1 MAGKRFSSS
10 ISGYNKNEV
19 DSYLK
24 NVFDDFEQKLVEKD
38 GEINKL
44 LGQLKDL
51 SQKYEDIKIKEDQI
65 ELEKE
70 KISKALI
77 RADETYAQIINDAK
91 KEAKIETESLEK
103 RAEMQRE
110 KIVDIK
116 KELLE
121 LREAAYLM
129 IDKYKKTIDEINQEV
144 DIAFEEEVED
154 SESADD
160 IKVAE
165 EEESF
170 EYVEYKI
177 TDDAEEIE
185 AEEEQ

>member
-10 ISGYNKNEV
+10 MSGYNKNEV

-51 SQKYEDIKIKEDQI
+51 SQKYEDIKIKEEQI
-65 ELEKE
+65 DIEKE
-70 KISKALI
+70 KISKALV
-77 RADETYAQIINDAK
+77 RADETYSQIIRDAK
-91 KEAKIETESLEK
+91 KEAIIETESLENK
-103 RAEMQRE
+103 AEKQRE

-116 KELLE
+116 KELLG
-121 LREAAYLM
+121 LREAAYKM
-129 IDKYKKTIDEINQEV
+129 IDKYKKTIDEINQEF
-144 DIAFEEEVED
+144 DIAIEEQVEASKPED
-154 SESADD
+154 E
-160 IKVAE
+160 IKVAV

-177 TDDAEEIE
+177 TDDAEDIE
-185 AEEEQ
+185 MQEEK